1 VKNSTPAF
9 IAPPDFAAWVRALP
23 KAETH
28 LHLEG
33 STPAELI
40 DEVFASERRR
50 ERPFWRPD
58 FRYRNFDEFEARY
71 VADVMPF
78 YDSAQ
83 RFHDAARRM
92 LVGCVEQGCRYV
104 ETSFHLPVLNLAR
117 LDGPEVLA
125 AIREAAPPGLS
136 LKIFGGLCHD
146 DYAAHGPLIESALG
160 WEGLDGLDLHGPEY
174 RPMEPWTADVWARA
188 RAAGKFTKAHAGEFM
203 PASFVAWV
211 LDHLRVTRIEHG
223 VRSVEDPAVVAR
235 LVAEGV
241 ALDVCPISN
250 VKLAVAGVPEMGA
263 HPLRRLFDAGVK
275 VTINTDDTYFFGNT
289 LEEEYFAAHQAL
301 GFSRAELVR
310 LARNGIDVALM
321 PAEAKMPIYAELAA
335 IERTL

>member
-1 VKNSTPAF
+1 MNNPTPSFVAEP
-9 IAPPDFAAWVRALP
+9 AFAAWVRALP

-40 DEVFASERRR
+40 DQAFAQERRR

-58 FRYRNFDEFEARY
+58 FRYRSFDEFEALY
-71 VADVMPF
+71 AADVMPF

-83 RFHDAARRM
+83 RFHDAARGM
-92 LVGCVEQGCRYV
+92 LATCVAQGCRYV
-104 ETSFHLPVLNLAR
+104 ETSFHLPGLNYAR
-117 LDGPEVLA
+117 LDGPAVLA
-125 AIREAAPPGLS
+125 AIRAAVPAGLTV
-136 LKIFGGLCHD
+136 KIFGGLCHD
-146 DYAAHGPLIESALG
+146 DYAAHGPLIETALG

-203 PASFVAWV
+203 PASYVAWV
-211 LDHLRVTRIEHG
+211 LDHLKVTRVEHG
-223 VRSVEDPAVVAR
+223 VRSVEDADVVAR

-250 VKLAVAGVPEMGA
+250 VKLAVAGVQNMGA

-301 GFSRAELVR
+301 GFSPAELVR
-310 LARNGIDVALM
+310 LARNGIDVALL
-321 PAEAKMPIYAELAA
+321 PTEEKAPIYAELDAIAA
-335 IERTL
+335 GL

>member
-1 VKNSTPAF
+1 MKNPTPAYV
-9 IAPPDFAAWVRALP
+9 ADPAFAAWVRALP

-40 DEVFASERRR
+40 DEVFAGERRR
-50 ERPFWRPD
+50 DRPFWRPD
-58 FRYRNFDEFEARY
+58 FRYGSFDEFEARY
-71 VADVMPF
+71 VADVVPF

-83 RFHDAARRM
+83 RYHDAARGM
-92 LVGCVEQGCRYV
+92 LAECVAQGCRYV
-104 ETSFHLPVLNLAR
+104 ETSFHLPVLDFAR
-117 LDGPEVLA
+117 LDGREVLA
-125 AIREAAPPGLS
+125 AIRAAVPPGLTV
-136 LKIFGGLCHD
+136 KIFGGLCHD
-146 DYAAHGPLIESALG
+146 DYAAHGPLIEAALG

-174 RPMEPWTADVWARA
+174 KPMEPWTADVWARA

-211 LDHLRVTRIEHG
+211 LDNLKVSRIEHG
-223 VRSVEDPAVVAR
+223 VRAVEDPAVVAR
-235 LVAEGV
+235 LVSEGV

-250 VKLAVAGVPEMGA
+250 VKLAVAGVREMGA

-275 VTINTDDTYFFGNT
+275 VTISTDDTYFFGNT
-289 LEEEYFAAHQAL
+289 LEEEYFATHQAL

-321 PAEAKMPIYAELAA
+321 SAEEKAPIYAELYV
-335 IERTL
+335 IEAGV

>member
-1 VKNSTPAF
+1 MKNPTPAF
-9 IAPPDFAAWVRALP
+9 VAEPAFAAWVRALP

-33 STPAELI
+33 STAAELV
-40 DEVFASERRR
+40 DEAFAGERRR

-58 FRYRNFDEFEARY
+58 YRYGSFDEFEALY

-83 RFHDAARRM
+83 RFHDAARVM
-92 LVGCVEQGCRYV
+92 LARCVEQGCRYV
-104 ETSFHLPVLNLAR
+104 ETSFHLPGINFAR

-125 AIREAAPPGLS
+125 AIREAAPPGLK

-146 DYAAHGPLIESALG
+146 DHAAHGPLIEAALG

-174 RPMEPWTADVWARA
+174 KPMEPWTADVWARA

-203 PASFVAWV
+203 PAFFVAWV
-211 LDHLRVTRIEHG
+211 LDHLQVKRIEHG

-241 ALDVCPISN
+241 GLDVCPISN
-250 VKLAVAGVPEMGA
+250 LKLAVAGVPDMRA

-321 PAEAKMPIYAELAA
+321 SVEEKAPIYAELDA
-335 IERTL
+335 IEASL